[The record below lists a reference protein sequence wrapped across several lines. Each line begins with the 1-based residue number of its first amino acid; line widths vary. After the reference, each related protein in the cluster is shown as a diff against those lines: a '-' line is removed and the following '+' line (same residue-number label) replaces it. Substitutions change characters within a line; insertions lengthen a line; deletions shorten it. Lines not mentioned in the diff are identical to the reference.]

1 MSIEMIEN
9 DEFNAGT
16 CIKVIGVGGGGGNAV
31 NYMIERGVK
40 GAEFI
45 SANTDGQAL
54 QKSKAPTVL
63 QLGATGRG
71 AGGNPASG
79 REAAEKAVDEIRSAI
94 RGANMLFIS
103 TGLGGGTGTGAAPV
117 IAREARAMGMLT
129 VGVVTKPFEWEGDDR
144 VNIADEGLSE
154 LEANVDALVVVL
166 NDKLE
171 AAAVDESGEPLT
183 LTYSQAFGMVND
195 VLRDAVGGIVEIIT
209 GYGEINVDFQDVC
222 TVMSA
227 RGRAVMGTATA
238 SGPDRARI
246 AAEKAI
252 ACPLLEGAD
261 LAGAKGVLL
270 LLSGSRDTLSIKE
283 GREASKVVR
292 AYAQDDAKIKTGI
305 AFNDDLGDEIR
316 VTLLVTGLRGAE
328 HAMRQPMT
336 VMQGGLRN
344 GTDGGV
350 YGSALHGQS
359 MGGHADTMGR
369 PQVWGS
375 SRADRADRSN
385 AAARVDAMVSR
396 GMEDYEIPAFLR
408 KQAD

>member
-1 MSIEMIEN
+1 MNIEMIEN

-31 NYMIERGVK
+31 NYMIERGVR

-54 QKSKAPTVL
+54 QKSKAATVL

-144 VNIADEGLSE
+144 TSIAEEGLQE

-171 AAAVDESGEPLT
+171 AAAVDETGEPKA
-183 LTYSQAFGMVND
+183 LTYTQAFAMVND
-195 VLRDAVGGIVEIIT
+195 VLRDAVGGIAEIIT
-209 GYGEINVDFQDVC
+209 GYGEINVDFEDVR
-222 TVMSA
+222 TVMST

-238 SGPDRARI
+238 AGPDRARI

-252 ACPLLEGAD
+252 SCPLLEGVD

-270 LLSGSRDTLSIKE
+270 LLSGSRDTLSVRE
-283 GREASKVVR
+283 GREASQVVR
-292 AYAQDDAKIKTGI
+292 AYAHKEARIKTGI

-328 HAMRQPMT
+328 EMLRQPMT
-336 VMQGGLRN
+336 VVQGGLRT
-344 GTDGGV
+344 GTDNMPYGGMPV
-350 YGSALHGQS
+350 HQG
-359 MGGHADTMGR
+359 MGATLGADQAGKA
-369 PQVWGS
+369 QVWGS
-375 SRADRADRSN
+375 ARAERTT
-385 AAARVDAMVSR
+385 AAARIDAMSSR